1 MRTLRPFLLVAVLL
15 SWGPASAAPGF
26 STIDL
31 STAPIENFHIGSGNQ
46 IFGPLRFRGGLVIDS
61 DDPRFGALS
70 GLDIG
75 PDGKVTAVAD
85 TGYWFSA
92 DLVETDGRLTGL
104 RKGRMAK
111 LLDADGNPLSGKRV
125 SDAEG
130 LRIVRDGGREDAYVS
145 FEQINVVRRYR
156 GPDYGKAKAE
166 PVKVPLATAK
176 LPRNEGLEAIAM
188 APKGGPL
195 GGAMLLF
202 AEHALNGDGNHR
214 AFIVGGPRNGT
225 FAIAYSDEFNVTDA
239 AFLPDGDLLI
249 LERRFSYTRGIAM
262 RLRRIAADAI
272 RPGATVEGETL
283 LDANMSYQIDN
294 MEALAAR
301 VGPNGETVVN
311 VMSDD
316 NKSLIQ
322 RTILL
327 QFVLDGP
334 PAPVLAASPDLSAG
348 VAISTTPPASAM
360 TAEPPLPRLHPLR
373 Q

>member
-1 MRTLRPFLLVAVLL
+1 MQALRPYLLAAALL
-15 SWGPASAAPGF
+15 ACAPAAAAPGF
-26 STIDL
+26 SAIDL
-31 STAPIENFHIGSGNQ
+31 TTAPIERFRIGSGDQ
-46 IFGPLRFRGGLVIDS
+46 VFGPLRFRGGLVIDS

-75 PDGKVTAVAD
+75 ADGKVTAVAD

-92 DLVETDGRLTGL
+92 DLVETDGRLTGM
-104 RKGRMAK
+104 RNGRMAK
-111 LLDADGNPLSGKRV
+111 LLDPDGNPLSGKRV

-130 LRIVRDGGREDAYVS
+130 LRIVRGAGREDAYVS

-156 GPDYGKAKAE
+156 GPDFARAKAE

-188 APKGGPL
+188 APKDGPL

-239 AFLPDGDLLI
+239 AFLPGGDLLI
-249 LERRFSYTRGIAM
+249 LERRFSYTRGVAL
-262 RLRRIAADAI
+262 RLRRIAVDEI

-294 MEALAAR
+294 MEAVSAR
-301 VGPNGETVVN
+301 VGPNGETIVN

-334 PAPVLAASPDLSAG
+334 PAPALAASPQ
-348 VAISTTPPASAM
+348 ISGDIAADAAVPASAS
-360 TAEPPLPRLHPLR
+360 AAQPPLPRPHPR
-373 Q
+373 RK

>member
-1 MRTLRPFLLVAVLL
+1 MRTLSLFVVAAVLIA
-15 SWGPASAAPGF
+15 GAPASAAPPGF
-26 STIDL
+26 SAIDL
-31 STAPIENFHIGSGNQ
+31 STAPIENFRIGSADQ
-46 IFGPLRFRGGLVIDS
+46 IFGPLRFRGGLVLDS

-75 PDGKVTAVAD
+75 PDGRLTAVAD

-92 DLVETDGRLTGL
+92 DLLETDGRLTGL
-104 RKGRMAK
+104 RNGRMAK
-111 LLDADGNPLSGKRV
+111 LLDSDGNPLLGKRV

-130 LRIVRDGGREDAYVS
+130 LRIVRSGGHEDAYVS

-156 GPDYGKAKAE
+156 GPDYGKAGAE

-176 LPRNEGLEAIAM
+176 LPRNEGLEAIAI
-188 APKGGPL
+188 APKNGPL
-195 GGAMLLF
+195 AGAMLLF

-214 AFIVGGPRNGT
+214 AFIVGGPRSGA
-225 FAIAYSDEFNVTDA
+225 FAIVYSDEFNITDA
-239 AFLPDGDLLI
+239 TFLPGGDLLI

-262 RLRRIAADAI
+262 RLRRFAADMV
-272 RPGATVEGETL
+272 RPGATIEGETL

-294 MEALAAR
+294 MEAVSAR
-301 VGPNGETVVN
+301 VDQNGQTVIN

-334 PAPVLAASPDLSAG
+334 PAPTLAVSPTVPDDAPEAIAPTSLAAQ
-348 VAISTTPPASAM
+348 
-360 TAEPPLPRLHPLR
+360 PPLPRPHPLR

>member
-1 MRTLRPFLLVAVLL
+1 MASFRHFLVAALL
-15 SWGPASAAPGF
+15 IACGPASAASGF
-26 STIDL
+26 SPVDL
-31 STAPIENFHIGSGNQ
+31 VTAPIQNFRIGDGGQ
-46 IFGPLRFRGGLVIDS
+46 VFGLLRFRGGLVIDS
-61 DDPRFGALS
+61 DDSRFGALS

-75 PDGKVTAVAD
+75 PDGKLTAVAD

-92 DLVETDGRLTGL
+92 DLAQTDGRLTGL
-104 RKGRMAK
+104 RNGRMAK
-111 LLDADGNPLSGKRV
+111 LLDAEGNPLSGKRA

-130 LRIVRDGGREDAYVS
+130 LRIVRNGGSELAYVS

-156 GPDYGKAKAE
+156 GPDYGKARAE
-166 PVKVPLATAK
+166 LVKVPLATAK

-188 APKGGPL
+188 APRQGPL

-214 AFIVGGPRNGT
+214 AFIVGGPRDGA
-225 FAIAYSDEFNVTDA
+225 FAITYSDEFNVTDA
-239 AFLPDGDLLI
+239 TFLPDGDLLI

-262 RLRRIAADAI
+262 RLRRFAADTI
-272 RPGATVEGETL
+272 RPGTTVEGETL

-301 VGPNGETVVN
+301 PGPNGETIVYL
-311 VMSDD
+311 MSDD
-316 NKSLIQ
+316 NHSLIQ
-322 RTILL
+322 RTLML

-334 PAPVLAASPDLSAG
+334 RVPAIAASPDIAG
-348 VAISTTPPASAM
+348 QPATDDAAPTAAM
-360 TAEPPLPRLHPLR
+360 ITPPLPRPHPLR

>member
-1 MRTLRPFLLVAVLL
+1 MHALRPSLLAAVLFACA
-15 SWGPASAAPGF
+15 PASAAPGF
-26 STIDL
+26 TAIDL
-31 STAPIENFHIGSGNQ
+31 AAAPIENFRIGSGDQ
-46 IFGPLRFRGGLVIDS
+46 VFGPLRFRGGLVIDS
-61 DDPRFGALS
+61 GDPRFGALS
-70 GLDIG
+70 GLDIS

-104 RKGRMAK
+104 GNGRMAK
-111 LLDADGNPLSGKRV
+111 LLDSDGNPLSGKRV

-130 LRIVRDGGREDAYVS
+130 LRIVRNAGREDAYVS

-176 LPRNEGLEAIAM
+176 LPRNEGLEAIAV
-188 APKGGPL
+188 APKDGPL

-225 FAIAYSDEFNVTDA
+225 FAITCSDEFNVTDA
-239 AFLPDGDLLI
+239 TFLPDGDLLI
-249 LERRFSYTRGIAM
+249 LERRFSYTRGVAM
-262 RLRRIAADAI
+262 RLRRIAAEVI

-294 MEALAAR
+294 MEAVSAR
-301 VGPNGETVVN
+301 LGPKGETIIN

-316 NKSLIQ
+316 NRSLIQ

-334 PAPVLAASPDLSAG
+334 PAPALAASPPLSGDLPAET
-348 VAISTTPPASAM
+348 AAPASAV
-360 TAEPPLPRLHPLR
+360 AVQPPLPRPHPLR